1 MLRLEGKRGIK
12 YAKNKK
18 ERITEKRKQKKHS
31 STVSFKSEEDE
42 IRKTADFA
50 LLNCFWVSF
59 IFESAHKKKRV
70 SIFTLLFYV

>member
-1 MLRLEGKRGIK
+1 MLKIK
-12 YAKNKK
+12 KNESQRK
-18 ERITEKRKQKKHS
+18 ENRKKHS

-70 SIFTLLFYV
+70 FSLCYFMFNEPL

>member
-1 MLRLEGKRGIK
+1 MLKIK
-12 YAKNKK
+12 KNESQRK
-18 ERITEKRKQKKHS
+18 ENRKKHS

-59 IFESAHKKKRV
+59 IFESAQKKKRV